1 MPTTCSCHLLRKNH
15 ARFQKIPPTP
25 LNAEDLSLFLFK
37 QFLWSTSKR
46 IIGNRQLNI
55 VNSTVALIFS
65 IQSCLNKINNQIVKS
80 PKR

>member
-37 QFLWSTSKR
+37 QFYGPLRKE
-46 IIGNRQLNI
+46 L
-55 VNSTVALIFS
+55 
-65 IQSCLNKINNQIVKS
+65 
-80 PKR
+80 